1 MLALYYATHTDIYIY
16 IYIVSVVVVILVLVL
31 VVLVTNGVSFCD
43 ITSLNNL

>member
-1 MLALYYATHTDIYIY
+1 MQRTQIYIHTY
-16 IYIVSVVVVILVLVL
+16 IYIVFVVVVVL

>member
-16 IYIVSVVVVILVLVL
+16 IYIVSIVVVILVLVL

-43 ITSLNNL
+43 ITSLNNF